1 MKKLISKI
9 FLGLIVLV
17 LLASV
22 TLVVLNKTDEKLS
35 LYDNDYY
42 NISKVGYDA
51 VYLGTVE
58 RNIPQATYNE
68 GFSSVGYPVYGTI
81 FTEVSGSGNEAL
93 RQQIINEA
101 SYLTATTTANAGGG
115 GYNRIDKDGYLYL
128 DNEPVYNSNNV
139 HRKLYKHTAAVGMY
153 LGDVS
158 DEEKG
163 VVKQM
168 WFAPRDYIRGYN
180 ITGLYAPAG
189 EVIEVK
195 LSKEVME
202 KTGGIT
208 IHIGQAL
215 YNGQCNNIWSTRD
228 LNRMPVIL
236 NTLEINEKT
245 SVYDETAQTY
255 TGYIGSFLGGPIYIR
270 NESVEFDVTISNA
283 VNYCHFILG
292 YTTLEEFNTLK
303 KSSAPYF
310 DLEVWDNGVLH
321 SGSKKYASKFSY
333 DDLYKS
339 AVLWDKI
346 SNVSTQIATQ
356 GIVFLYDPFVA
367 AGSAVAFPGRGSVNC
382 PLNWMDGSLNYESF
396 LEVGSWGNIHE
407 YNHNFQGF
415 GLGDGGEVTNN
426 ALSLVSYSQY
436 TKISQNRMLGDVNEN
451 LSGWNRYT
459 SPTWA
464 LSEITDFKY
473 SNGKL
478 GLSSYATLLHS
489 FGGEKFIE
497 IAKNS
502 SGEGIDKWFKAVS
515 NITSYDMTYF
525 YHDLMGLDVS
535 DEVLTEEKNKN
546 NPMFVPVASI
556 YQTGRSYLENG
567 ENKFFESAQPYKIA
581 YNQDFMID
589 LSPYTFD
596 SNNTYLSGSVV
607 LPEGFSYKIK
617 SVSQPE
623 NGIIKQL
630 SDYTYIFTPNAKLK
644 SGKIYV
650 ELEITKDDKCFDVE
664 NVTLVLEFVQTND
677 FDKNI
682 IQRTTY
688 TYDEKIYSSAVEAF
702 ENGYSGYSN
711 CEVSINDNTFSN
723 GRVVQDCNSEV
734 WLETVNE
741 KQIIEICGKYK
752 VDVNSK
758 YRISL
763 RGRWNT
769 ALYVSL
775 DGGLTYL
782 NAAEYSSNTTSSPDF
797 PNTDGTYLDIEITNQ
812 EWLYFKAVM
821 ICENKGRTSFIGV
834 GLGKFDSDG
843 NVVVSKVNSYNP
855 SYVDL
860 EEEFISEYL
869 FEKKYKY
876 NYNNTST
883 YTASE
888 VTQFDNYTPWSASD
902 HIKENLIDGDFN
914 TYIHTRNLISSDNP
928 FVFSLDLGKTNKVNR
943 VKLYTQQRSDPHY
956 PKDFILYGSNDNIT
970 YHKISEFTNTTLN
983 KNSII
988 CDFDSVEYRYFKF
1001 EIYTS
1006 SNKYIILSE
1015 IEFLDVFE
1023 LNNGNHL
1030 CLNDESVKLYG
1041 DWSHLPSYS
1050 TFGHKF
1056 ITNDGK
1062 MEFEFDGTYF
1072 AILSSIGNDI
1082 EVYIDGKKVESLL
1095 IKQSLTIHPV
1105 YLSQNLENTH
1115 HKVVVYFSGQ
1125 ASIDSICYW

>member
-9 FLGLIVLV
+9 FIGLIVLV
-17 LLASV
+17 LLV
-22 TLVVLNKTDEKLS
+22 GVVLVVFKKSDEELS

-51 VYLGTVE
+51 EYLGTVE
-58 RNIPQATYNE
+58 RNIPQTTYDE
-68 GFSSVGYPVYGTI
+68 GFSSVGYPVYGTT
-81 FTEVSGSGNEAL
+81 FKEVSGSENEQL

-128 DNEPVYNSNNV
+128 DNEAVYNSNNV
-139 HRKLYKHTAAVGMY
+139 HRKLYKHTASVGMY

-158 DEEKG
+158 DDEQG
-163 VVKQM
+163 VIKRM

-180 ITGLYAPAG
+180 VTGLYAPAG

-202 KTGGIT
+202 KTGGLT

-215 YNGQCNNIWSTRD
+215 YNGQCNNIWSSRD
-228 LNRMPVIL
+228 LNRMPIIL
-236 NTLEINEKT
+236 NTLEINENT
-245 SVYDETAQTY
+245 AFYDEKSQTY

-321 SGSKKYASKFSY
+321 SGSKNYASKFSY
-333 DDLYKS
+333 DTLYKS

-346 SNVSTQIATQ
+346 SNVSTQISTQ

-367 AGSAVAFPGRGSVNC
+367 AGAAVAFPGRGSVNC
-382 PLNWMDGSLNYESF
+382 PLDWMDGSLNYENF

-451 LSGWNRYT
+451 LSGWNTYT

-464 LSEITDFKY
+464 LSEITNSKY
-473 SNGKL
+473 SNGKF
-478 GLSSYATLLHS
+478 GLSSYATLLHN

-502 SGEGIDKWFKAVS
+502 NGEGVDKWFKAVS
-515 NITSYDMTYF
+515 DVTKYDMTYF
-525 YHDLMGLDVS
+525 YRDLMGLDVS
-535 DEVLTEEKNKN
+535 DEVVNEAKSKN

-567 ENKFFESAQPYKIA
+567 ENKFFESSQPYRIS
-581 YNQDFMID
+581 YNKDFTID

-607 LPEGFSYKIK
+607 LPDGFSYKVK

-623 NGIIKQL
+623 NGVIKQL
-630 SDYTYIFTPNAKLK
+630 SDYTYVFTPNDKLK

-650 ELEITKDDKCFDVE
+650 ELEITKDDKAFEVD
-664 NVTLVLEFVQTND
+664 NITLALEFVQTND
-677 FDKNI
+677 FDKDI

-702 ENGYSGYSN
+702 EKGYSGYSSY
-711 CEVSINDNTFSN
+711 ETTANDNTFST

-752 VDVNSK
+752 VDNNSK
-758 YRISL
+758 YRIAL

-775 DGGLTYL
+775 DNGSTYSL
-782 NAAEYSSNTTSSPDF
+782 AGEYTSNTSSSPNF
-797 PNTDGTYLDIEITNQ
+797 PNTEGTYLDVEITNQ

-821 ICENKGRTSFIGV
+821 ICENKGRASFIGV

-843 NVVVSKVNSYNP
+843 NVEVAKVNSYNP

-860 EEEFISEYL
+860 EEEFISDYL
-869 FEKKYKY
+869 FKKEYKY
-876 NYNNTST
+876 DYKNNST
-883 YTASE
+883 YTAIDIP
-888 VTQFDNYTPWSASD
+888 QFDNYSPWSD
-902 HIKENLIDGDFN
+902 ENHVKENLIDGDYN

-928 FVFSLDLGKTNKVNR
+928 FVFSLDLGEMKKVNR

-956 PKDFILYGSNDNIT
+956 PKDFILYGSSDNVT

-983 KNSII
+983 KNSIT
-988 CDFDSVEYRYFKF
+988 CDFDSVEYRYFRF

-1006 SNKYIILSE
+1006 SNRYIILSE
-1015 IEFLDVFE
+1015 IEFLDIFE
-1023 LNNGNHL
+1023 LNSGHHL
-1030 CLNDESVKLYG
+1030 CLNDESIRQYG
-1041 DWSHLPSYS
+1041 QWSHSPAYS
-1050 TFGHKF
+1050 TFGHEF
-1056 ITNDGK
+1056 ITNNGQI
-1062 MEFEFDGTYF
+1062 ELEFDGTYF
-1072 AILSSIGNDI
+1072 AILSSKESDI
-1082 EVYIDGKKVESLL
+1082 EVYIDGKKVDSLL
-1095 IKQSLTIHPV
+1095 IKESTIIHPI
-1105 YLSQNLENTH
+1105 YLSQKLDNTH
-1115 HKVVVYFSGQ
+1115 HQVVVKINGQ
-1125 ASIDSICYW
+1125 SSIDSICYW